1 MFVWVSAPHTK
12 QPLDHTVLRTGAPCT
27 LTIPF
32 LERGQCVCFAAME
45 LGQQTLPFKKTV
57 ILANGQ
63 EAICLPHTRPSML
76 SGFAC
81 QLCKLTFKTKQGLA
95 GHKMSLLHK
104 GRMGDQTKVVE
115 AAPTPLVFPATTS
128 SAQSSGTS
136 TPVCSP
142 VTPSSSTANSSC
154 PAASSSIASTRRRK
168 KHYVGVSRAKLT
180 RGASHRKRWS
190 VIQQADIIEA
200 ISKFEDSEVEKKS
213 YAVTARLFNVPVGN
227 LSRWWN
233 RRENILEKA
242 EELRQCMLL
251 GVNQRKH
258 LKKLSTLRSYWNYNR
273 SLQPLLKNLEN
284 CIVEQQ
290 KKKRPVCLGMVHR
303 VCRRKLA
310 DLEAMGFPV
319 TFRGQPLKISKTW
332 CWKMMLTLGYT
343 SRRRSKIRPTSV
355 EADIL
360 NCFPDVFFY
369 AYEPKV
375 QK

>member
-142 VTPSSSTANSSC
+142 VTPSSSTANLSC
-154 PAASSSIASTRRRK
+154 PAASSSIASTPPK
-168 KHYVGVSRAKLT
+168 KKRYMRLSRPKLT
-180 RGASHRKRWS
+180 KGACQRKRWS
-190 VIQQADIIEA
+190 LLQQAEILEA
-200 ISKFEDSEVEKKS
+200 IIEDSEVEKKT
-213 YAVTARLFNVPVGN
+213 YAVTARLFKVPVGN

-233 RRENILEKA
+233 KREIILRKA
-242 EELRQCMLL
+242 EDLRQCMLL
-251 GVNQRKH
+251 GVKQRKH
-258 LKKLSTLRSYWNYNR
+258 LQKLCNTRSHWNYNK

-319 TFRGQPLKISKTW
+319 TYRGQPLKVSKTW

-355 EADIL
+355 EAHII
-360 NCFPDVFFY
+360 NCFLDLFFLFI
-369 AYEPKV
+369 
-375 QK
+375 